1 MTEPSAPP
9 PEASVVSVG
18 RSQSGNQVYAA
29 AVGAGTYGEAPG
41 VNVWRRPSGPMIRSW
56 SSCAQG
62 LPVTRS
68 TTSPAST

>member
-18 RSQSGNQVYAA
+18 RAQPGNQVCAV
-29 AVGAGTYGEAPG
+29 AVGSGTYGEVPG
-41 VNVWRRPSGPMIRSW
+41 VMVWRRPRGSMIRSW
-56 SSCAQG
+56 ISCAQG

-68 TTSPAST
+68 MIRPATT